1 MGWRVSPQHLPP
13 PWGQQ
18 HSQPVFPPWPPL
30 QAGTTSPVIE
40 LTRTPENWA
49 SAAGLNTR
57 HSHGSLVPFHLYHV
71 HEARKWCTAQ
81 NSLRQVSLHLS
92 PSPPD
97 PAAEAG
103 GLVGS
108 EKGLRSSLQLRRPP
122 PTWLCTPAPVRPAPV
137 CPALALLSH
146 LILLRVHPLVL
157 ALPGLNP
164 ESAGGG
170 GGAYSTLWLLRQRPL
185 RVTGGGDPAACPRAL
200 PPSPASV
207 SRLLLFT
214 S

>member
-1 MGWRVSPQHLPP
+1 MSPQHLPP

-18 HSQPVFPPWPPL
+18 HSQPVFPPRPPL

-122 PTWLCTPAPVRPAPV
+122 PTWLCTPAPVWLEPVRPAPVWPAPVRPAPV

-170 GGAYSTLWLLRQRPL
+170 GGAPTRPSGSFDSTRC
-185 RVTGGGDPAACPRAL
+185 A
-200 PPSPASV
+200 
-207 SRLLLFT
+207 
-214 S
+214 